1 MYLRDNSS
9 VGRAS
14 ASKAEGRGFESRLSL
29 IVLQLRV
36 TGYELQVNR
45 SVCIVFY
52 FSFTDF
58 SNPLIIL
65 IISEVLLVNVS

>member
-1 MYLRDNSS
+1 
-9 VGRAS
+9 
-14 ASKAEGRGFESRLSL
+14 
-29 IVLQLRV
+29 LRV
-36 TGYELQVNR
+36 TSYELQVNR
-45 SVCIVFY
+45 SVCMVFY